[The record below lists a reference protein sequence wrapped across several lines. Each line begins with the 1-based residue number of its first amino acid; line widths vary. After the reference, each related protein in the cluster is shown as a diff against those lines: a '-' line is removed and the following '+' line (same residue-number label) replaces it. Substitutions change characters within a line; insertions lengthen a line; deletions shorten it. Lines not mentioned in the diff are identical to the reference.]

1 MIKKYIFCLSMFVKF
16 QIWTYTHIQH
26 AGLSI
31 GNVIYNRQIETYQ
44 RESHRTFYY
53 SFRRMFTVMGAYNQT
68 HILLQTL
75 IKQDG

>member
-1 MIKKYIFCLSMFVKF
+1 M
-16 QIWTYTHIQH
+16 
-26 AGLSI
+26 
-31 GNVIYNRQIETYQ
+31 IYNRQIETYQ
-44 RESHRTFYY
+44 GESHRTFYN